1 MKLPLL
7 ALDTANHVIY
17 GFVIASVASLI
28 LTFFGSPYVRELSI
42 AAAAAFA
49 LIKEAVDYFARS
61 AGQPHTPDTKDVA
74 ATIIGALGTL
84 L

>member
-17 GFVIASVASLI
+17 GFVIASAASAL
-28 LTFFGSPYVRELSI
+28 LAFFGSPYARELGI
-42 AAAAAFA
+42 ATAAAFA
-49 LIKEAVDYFARS
+49 VAKEAVDYFARS
-61 AGQPHTPDTKDVA
+61 AGQPHTPDAKDVA
-74 ATIIGALGTL
+74 ATIAGALGTL